1 MAIKPRQVKNRRD
14 SDGILTGKPG
24 TVYDVNIKY
33 TTPDGAKHTY
43 SKKGFA
49 TKKLASEHEA
59 EMKTKLQT
67 PTFAASVKA
76 QRKQTVKEYLDEWV
90 ESYARL
96 NTRPST
102 YDGYKRTIKNYIV
115 PYVGHVPLNELSGQM
130 VDKMFQDIIDKGL
143 KPSTAAG
150 AKRVLSVA
158 LNHARKYRYIETNAA
173 RDTLT
178 KFGKGDKTPDP
189 YTPEQVR
196 ALVERIA
203 GTEWEMPVVLGG
215 LYGMRRSEVLGLRW
229 RNVDLENG
237 TFDVVEQLPFK
248 VPPKTTV
255 IEEMAPPKSNG
266 RRLPI
271 TDVARPFFERQLAV
285 QTAQKEAAA
294 KQGKP
299 FYDND
304 LVVAKENGA
313 PQSAN
318 WISSGFGKLL
328 AGLDMPHIR
337 YHDLRH
343 TAATNMHQLTGDFY
357 TVGEV
362 LGHTLAG
369 IGASLGLSMNFEA
382 VTARYV
388 DVRLE
393 RKQEVLEAYHA
404 AVHPTLKQAGAKEP
418 GPDRAK
424 PAQKKKSHEME
435 R

>member
-196 ALVERIA
+196 ALVERIG

-271 TDVARPFFERQLAV
+271 TDVARPFL
-285 QTAQKEAAA
+285 K
-294 KQGKP
+294 
-299 FYDND
+299 DN
-304 LVVAKENGA
+304 
-313 PQSAN
+313 
-318 WISSGFGKLL
+318 W
-328 AGLDMPHIR
+328 R
-337 YHDLRH
+337 YRP
-343 TAATNMHQLTGDFY
+343 
-357 TVGEV
+357 
-362 LGHTLAG
+362 
-369 IGASLGLSMNFEA
+369 
-382 VTARYV
+382 R
-388 DVRLE
+388 
-393 RKQEVLEAYHA
+393 
-404 AVHPTLKQAGAKEP
+404 
-418 GPDRAK
+418 
-424 PAQKKKSHEME
+424 KKKRRRNRANPSMTMTLLWRKKTVRPNRQTGFPPALANCWPGWICHISVTTICDI
-435 R
+435 RRPRTCTS